1 MASLLKQ
8 HENNNIK
15 FETEWQKGLRVVLN
29 LLNRKNVSKGE
40 WHDLFTINS
49 QITSWVT
56 DGGDLLLI
64 ELKKEIQKHVENA
77 DRNIHINTDEN
88 SLLTAYITEWQSF
101 AELSTILPLP
111 FKFIEQNSAKP
122 KYSASKELVRNLML
136 ECWSRVVFDKIAE
149 RLLHASMKLIEKE
162 RNGEPV
168 ESKLI
173 VGVRESF
180 VDLCVECADPLEKY
194 TKHFEKSY
202 LEATEVFYKS
212 RTAQLLNDNGILA
225 YMAYADE
232 KLAEEEHRAKLYLD
246 SSVEESAVKLIEK
259 CVDVLVI
266 EYQDQFL
273 AEAPALIKASETDRL
288 KMMYRLINRT
298 PNGITTLLNILAKYI
313 KAEGLDAMKA
323 NAEAILADC
332 EKFVDQLLNMY
343 VVFSQL
349 VKEAFFNDPRFLT
362 VRDQAFQEVVNNT
375 DVFRLEMN
383 SVPNKNKGVKP
394 ISESKC
400 PELLANY
407 CDLLLRKT
415 ALTKKFTS
423 EEIDEKLNNVLLVLK
438 YVTNKDVFMRYHKT
452 HLSRRLILELVADQE
467 KEESLV
473 NKFREAGMPADYV
486 NKLFRMLQDI
496 EVNKDLNSSFKK
508 SIGSNNNYRNISD
521 AIAIKILNGG
531 AWSRGRDR
539 SHLSL
544 PHELDEFIPEVED
557 FYRKQH
563 SGRKLNWAHHWSTGT
578 ITFSNN
584 VGKYDLEVTTFQ
596 ISVLFAWNDRPHDKL
611 SFNDLRLSTD
621 LSDAELTRT
630 LLSLVSFP
638 KTKYQVLLTDSPIP
652 LTSRTFSPSTLF
664 WINQEFAVV
673 KNDRPQPRGKL
684 NLVGR
689 LQLNQDPGTEE
700 EHSEILQ
707 LRVFRIQ
714 EAIVKILKMRK
725 QITQAQLQTEL
736 VEVLKHMFLPS
747 KKLIKEQIEW
757 LIEHHYMKRH
767 NDDINTF
774 IYVS

>member
-8 HENNNIK
+8 LENNNIK
-15 FETEWQKGLRVVLN
+15 FETEWLKGLRVVLN

-77 DRNIHINTDEN
+77 DRNIHISTDEN

-111 FKFIEQNSAKP
+111 FKFIEQNSSKP
-122 KYSASKELVRNLML
+122 KYSAAKELVRNLML
-136 ECWSRVVFDKIAE
+136 ECWSRVAFDKIAE

-180 VDLCVECADPLEKY
+180 VDLCVECVDPLEKY
-194 TKHFEKSY
+194 TQYFEKSY

-232 KLAEEEHRAKLYLD
+232 KLAEEEQRAKLYLD
-246 SSVEESAVKLIEK
+246 SSVEGSTVKLIEK

-273 AEAPALIKASETDRL
+273 AEAPALIKANETERL

-383 SVPNKNKGVKP
+383 SAPNKNKGAKP
-394 ISESKC
+394 ITESKC

-423 EEIDEKLNNVLLVLK
+423 EEIDEKLSNVLLVLK

-578 ITFSNN
+578 ITFSNK
-584 VGKYDLEVTTFQ
+584 VGKYDLEVTTYQ
-596 ISVLFAWNDRPHDKL
+596 ISVLFAWNERPHDKL

-638 KTKYQVLLTDSPIP
+638 KTKYQVLSTDSPIP
-652 LTSRTFSPSTLF
+652 LTSRTFSLSALF
-664 WINQEFAVV
+664 WINQEFAVI